1 MIVGQMIA
9 SAILLSAFS
18 DSLKNPRFCRTDSK
32 TAMHNRKL
40 TPHNH
45 MYKKLMEV
53 APENFA
59 IDKIKNIL
67 LSCLMTVFVF
77 GAAVPST
84 MASTLGSKVDI
95 GETVSCENIKLDH
108 LVKVGAGGGGTVFSA
123 VRQDL
128 HQTAV
133 DSENAAKVINS

>member
-1 MIVGQMIA
+1 MRVGQMIA
-9 SAILLSAFS
+9 SAMLLSAFS
-18 DSLKNPRFCRTDSK
+18 DSLKNPRFYRPDSK

-45 MYKKLMEV
+45 MYEKLMEA

-59 IDKIKNIL
+59 VDEMKKVL
-67 LSCLMTVFVF
+67 LSCLMTVFLF
-77 GAAVPST
+77 CSAVPSA

-95 GETVSCENIKLDH
+95 GETISCENIKLDH

-123 VRQDL
+123 VRRDL
-128 HQTAV
+128 QQTGV
-133 DSENAAKVINS
+133 DGENAAKVISL